1 VGLVIVS
8 WAETPSTVENWLR
21 QILSF
26 LATGLG
32 MNVGGLRW
40 YITLQMLLLLAAG
53 MGMIVSGLLWI
64 QVQKPTFSI
73 LLTAAAGDVAAHSH
87 RDEIFILVRV
97 EVNATLP
104 ILEFVSIKAFSSLE
118 VVGVLVSPVDL

>member
-1 VGLVIVS
+1 
-8 WAETPSTVENWLR
+8 
-21 QILSF
+21 
-26 LATGLG
+26 
-32 MNVGGLRW
+32 
-40 YITLQMLLLLAAG
+40 MLLLLAAG
-53 MGMIVSGLLWI
+53 MGMIVSGLLWT

-73 LLTAAAGDVAAHSH
+73 LLTTAAGDVTAHSH

-118 VVGVLVSPVDL
+118 VVGVLVSPVDLSAYEKFGLVVEARLWQMGVRRERNYKEMENL